1 MNVSRVVKF
10 ILLAEAFAVTTY
22 GLGWWSV
29 PLVAV
34 AWALVSADR
43 NRARIAALCAMG
55 GWGTL
60 LLLDVARGAVGTM
73 GMKLGGV
80 MGFPPALLWIAT
92 LLFPALLAWS
102 AAALTP
108 SIRRKEPGAP
118 QST

>member
-1 MNVSRVVKF
+1 MNMSRVVKF
-10 ILLAEAFAVTTY
+10 ILLAEAFAVATY

-34 AWALVSADR
+34 AWALASADG
-43 NRARIAALCAMG
+43 NKARTAAFCAMG
-55 GWGTL
+55 GWATL

-80 MGFPPALLWIAT
+80 MGIPPAVLWIAT

-108 SIRRKEPGAP
+108 SLRRKNPPA
-118 QST
+118 QQ